1 MSFPSLFSLIFAR
14 SPLRQRRAW
23 ASWCMACVFA
33 LLGLLGSG
41 MAQAAT
47 HSFNGGDVNGCS
59 RTDREY
65 TCGDSPYKTDT
76 DQVEIAS
83 GYTVRVNNN
92 VTTSW
97 NQGLTM
103 SGTARLVV
111 SASLSLS
118 RLNPANLKVSGG
130 AFQVGGT
137 FSMGSAAQSMTA
149 NVTAGEIQL
158 GSAKVT
164 INGSL
169 TSTGLVSISSG
180 STITGNISGTVVTT
194 SSPVTITGN
203 VSATSRFTLA
213 SGSTLVGDIVAPV
226 FDMLPSN
233 SRVEG
238 NITAVTSMTMGSSNV
253 VDGNISTGTFVMAPS
268 GTRVEGDVVATTSM
282 KMGSGTRVEGNVDTG
297 DLLLESSSALIT
309 GDAKVNWAT
318 LEWAGRVAG
327 TIFCKKGTGKN
338 KCDCVTNNSG
348 FPVNS
353 VNGPRCEADAPAGP
367 QRFQITHDGE
377 GDTCLEEKITVTAC
391 ANAACTAPHYAGEVS
406 GTLMPFGA
414 NFTIPANTGAQVV
427 SVKRFSEGAVTLA
440 LNGMSVAA
448 PTACYRTSNND
459 ASCGMT
465 FTGGVKLAIT
475 VDDHAAAATGIK
487 AKIEALTTNAS
498 KTACVAAFG
507 NKTLDVQYS
516 CSYSKPKTGSAKLTL
531 GGTALSC
538 GAASPSTISTTFN
551 DKGIATPALSYPDAG
566 EIKLAAS
573 ADYEKGLTAKGE
585 GSFIAVPASFGIA
598 ASTGPIR
605 AGADFPVTITALN
618 SAGATTPNF
627 DSAKLKAAGAT
638 AYDVALDIACRA
650 QAGAQGLFFATTP
663 GFADGVGRANARWSE
678 VGKID
683 LSATLSGFL
692 GVSGL
697 GATGSTNVAGAG
709 KCSGK
714 VGQFIPQYF
723 KVTIERPADEAAR
736 GYHYSRE
743 PFVLAVTAMNQAGQ
757 ATLNYEAALGYSEQL
772 SLSAVDNSGTAF
784 APSAPGALSVTSIPA
799 MDFKQGRATASPA
812 YAFAALRTAPR
823 TIRLRAANGKAA
835 PHDVTSA
842 YTATP
847 DPDAAKEAT
856 TSIRSGRLRLVNRF
870 GSARGELK
878 MPVIAE
884 IWSGNSWLQ
893 HTDDV
898 YTVVPAKSFPIV
910 SRKQSAAQ
918 NSVVPFAVTAS
929 NADVKLAN
937 GIGSLALTAST
948 GGPGWGDV
956 TANLGGKT
964 AGDRACASLVPGA
977 TMPASTG
984 AELAWLRSF
993 NTCTKTGINDSGNY
1007 TDPSARATFGV
1018 FEPETKRII
1027 HVREAFN

>member
-1 MSFPSLFSLIFAR
+1 MSFPSLFNLIFVRAQ
-14 SPLRQRRAW
+14 LRRRGAW
-23 ASWCMACVFA
+23 ASWTMACLFA
-33 LLGLLGSG
+33 LLGVLGSG

-47 HSFNGGDVNGCS
+47 YTFNGGDVNGCS
-59 RTDREY
+59 RTDKEY

-76 DQVEIAS
+76 DQVVIAS

-118 RLNPANLKVSGG
+118 SLNPANLKVSGG
-130 AFQVGGT
+130 SFEVGGT
-137 FSMGSAAQSMTA
+137 FSMGSSTQAATA
-149 NVTAGEIQL
+149 NVTAGAIQL

-164 INGSL
+164 LNGSL
-169 TSTGLVSISSG
+169 TSTGLVNISSH
-180 STITGNISGTVVTT
+180 SVITGNISGTVVTT
-194 SSPVTITGN
+194 NSPVTITGN
-203 VSATSRFTLA
+203 VSATSKFTLA

-226 FDMLPSN
+226 FDMLPSS

-238 NITAVTSMTMGSSNV
+238 NITAVTSMTMGSNNV

-309 GDAKVNWAT
+309 GDARVNWAT

-327 TIFCKKGTGKN
+327 LIYCKKGTGKGR
-338 KCDCVTNNSG
+338 CDCVTNNSG
-348 FPVNS
+348 FQVNTAD
-353 VNGPRCEADAPAGP
+353 GPRCAAAAPAGP

-440 LNGMSVAA
+440 LNGLSVAA

-516 CSYSKPKTGSAKLTL
+516 CGYNKPKTGTAKLTL

-538 GAASPSTISTTFN
+538 GAASPTAISTTFD
-551 DKGIATPALSYPDAG
+551 DKGIATPALSYPDTG
-566 EIKLAAS
+566 EVKLAAS
-573 ADYEKGLTAKGE
+573 AEYEKGLTAKGE

-605 AGADFPVTITALN
+605 AGADFPVTVTALN

-627 DSAKLKAAGAT
+627 DSSKLQGAGAT

-650 QAGAQGLFFATTP
+650 QAGAQGMFFATTP
-663 GFADGVGRANARWSE
+663 AFTDGVGRANARWSE

-683 LSATLSGFL
+683 LSATLSNFL

-743 PFVLAVTAMNQAGQ
+743 PFVLAVTAMNKAGQ
-757 ATLNYEAALGYSEQL
+757 PTLNYEGGLGYSEAV
-772 SLSAVDNSGTAF
+772 SFSAVAESGTPF
-784 APSAPGALSVTSIPA
+784 SAPAPGVLSVTSIA
-799 MDFKQGRATASPA
+799 ASNFEKGRATATPA
-812 YAFAALRTAPR
+812 YAFTALRTAPR
-823 TIRLRAANGKAA
+823 TIRLRATNGKAGTA
-835 PHDVTSA
+835 EVTSA
-842 YTATP
+842 FTATP
-847 DPDAAKEAT
+847 DPDTAKEAT

-870 GSARGELK
+870 GSARGTLK

-898 YTVVPAKSFPIV
+898 YTVIPAAAFAIGSH
-910 SRKQSAAQ
+910 KQSAAQ
-918 NSVVPFAVTAS
+918 GSAVAFVVTAS
-929 NADVKLAN
+929 NDVKLAG
-937 GIGSLALTAST
+937 GIGSLTLAPGG

-956 TANLGGKT
+956 AANLGTGKNDDSSCLSVPPKVAQVSSG
-964 AGDRACASLVPGA
+964 AGKP
-977 TMPASTG
+977 
-984 AELAWLRSF
+984 WLRSA
-993 NTCTKTGINDSGNY
+993 NSCRAGND

-1018 FEPETKRII
+1018 FAPETKRII